1 MFDVV
6 IDVSFI
12 YLYFYILKCEI
23 GHDLSHLI
31 PENPLDR
38 FNDTPMYGHARVNE
52 THLYRMNARMG
63 TWRHLSELQPLHNS
77 MLSSTIAETNRPS
90 HPGQVKMG

>member
-23 GHDLSHLI
+23 GHDFSHLI

-38 FNDTPMYGHARVNE
+38 FNDTPM
-52 THLYRMNARMG
+52 
-63 TWRHLSELQPLHNS
+63 
-77 MLSSTIAETNRPS
+77 
-90 HPGQVKMG
+90 

>member
-38 FNDTPMYGHARVNE
+38 FNDTPMYKYKVLVKGGHASKTALRKNH
-52 THLYRMNARMG
+52 TGSIGLGIHNAPDLM
-63 TWRHLSELQPLHNS
+63 E
-77 MLSSTIAETNRPS
+77 AY
-90 HPGQVKMG
+90 